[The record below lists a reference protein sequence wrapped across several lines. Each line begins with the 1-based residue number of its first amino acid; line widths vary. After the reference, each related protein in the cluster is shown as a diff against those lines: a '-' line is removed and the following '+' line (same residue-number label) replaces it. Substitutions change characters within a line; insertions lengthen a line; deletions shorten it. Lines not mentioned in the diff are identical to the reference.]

1 MNYINHYNL
10 GSYSVTHQGKVI
22 QIADKIALANYLNS
36 LENVTIEVG
45 YIPAGFEHRPDLI
58 SNLFYNTT
66 TKDWLILMF
75 NNITDPFQQL
85 NVNDRILIPMI

>member
-10 GSYSVTHQGKVI
+10 GSYSVNHKGKII
-22 QIADKIALANYLNS
+22 QISDGISLANYLNS
-36 LENVTIEVG
+36 LENVNIKVG

-58 SNLFYNTT
+58 SNLFYNTV